1 MLNRRQTRADTVLR
15 VMISLSGDP
24 RGARTQTALVVDD
37 QPTYADAL
45 ARLLN
50 GEGLTTDVVLDG
62 KSALRSVDDRPPDIV
77 LLDVGL
83 PDLSGLEVCRRIKGN
98 SASRLIPVVL
108 VSGSWGRAHR
118 IAAINAGAD
127 DFIPKPIDA
136 EELKARVRAL
146 LSVKQYTSELESAE
160 AVVISLA
167 LMVEARDPYTAGHC
181 ERLARYAAA
190 LGSAVGMSPADVTAL
205 RRGGYLH
212 DIGKIAIP
220 DAILLKNGPLTTDE
234 IAMMRCHPTIGTE
247 LCSNLQ
253 SLGPV
258 LPIVRQHHE
267 RLDGSGYPD
276 GLRGGAI
283 STLAQV
289 IAIVDVFDA
298 LTTTRPYRPALT
310 MARAH
315 EELRGE
321 VRTGRLN
328 ANLVHA
334 FLDLLRGSRSP
345 LA

>member
-1 MLNRRQTRADTVLR
+1 
-15 VMISLSGDP
+15 MIPDRLGMH
-24 RGARTQTALVVDD
+24 GARTQTALIVDD
-37 QPTYADAL
+37 QPPVANAL

-50 GEGLTTDVVLDG
+50 NEGLTSDVVLDG
-62 KSALRSVDDRPPDIV
+62 HSALRALDRRPPDIV

-160 AVVISLA
+160 AVVVSLA

-190 LGSAVGMSPADVTAL
+190 LGTAVGMSAGDLTAL

-220 DAILLKNGPLTTDE
+220 DSILLKNGPLTADE
-234 IAMMRCHPTIGTE
+234 IALMRCHPTIGTE
-247 LCSNLQ
+247 LCANLH
-253 SLGPV
+253 SLEPV
-258 LPIVRQHHE
+258 LPIVGQHHE
-267 RLDGSGYPD
+267 RLDGSGYPN
-276 GLRGGAI
+276 GLKGDRI
-283 STLAQV
+283 SPLAQV
-289 IAIVDVFDA
+289 MAIVDVFDA
-298 LTTTRPYRPALT
+298 LTTTRPYRPALSMT
-310 MARAH
+310 RAR
-315 EELRGE
+315 EELRSE
-321 VRTGRLN
+321 VRVGRFRGD
-328 ANLVHA
+328 LVEA
-334 FLDLLRGSRSP
+334 FVGLIRGTSVP
-345 LA
+345 FI

>member
-1 MLNRRQTRADTVLR
+1 MMPDR
-15 VMISLSGDP
+15 DP
-24 RGARTQTALVVDD
+24 HGARTQTALIVED
-37 QPTYADAL
+37 QPTCADAL
-45 ARLLN
+45 ARLLTS
-50 GEGLTTDVVLDG
+50 EGLNTDVVLDG
-62 KSALRSVDDRPPDIV
+62 ESALRSVDHRPPDIV

-83 PDLSGLEVCRRIKGN
+83 PGLSGLEVCRRIKAN

-146 LSVKQYTSELESAE
+146 LNVKQYTSELESAE
-160 AVVISLA
+160 AVVVSLA

-181 ERLARYAAA
+181 ERLAGYAAA
-190 LGSAVGMSPADVTAL
+190 LGSTVGMSSADVVAL
-205 RRGGYLH
+205 RRGGFLH

-220 DAILLKNGPLTTDE
+220 DTILLKNGRLSPDE
-234 IAMMRCHPTIGTE
+234 IALMRCHPTIGTE
-247 LCSNLQ
+247 LCANLQ

-258 LPIVRQHHE
+258 LPIIRQHHE

-276 GLRGGAI
+276 GLKGGAI
-283 STLAQV
+283 SPLAQV

-310 MARAH
+310 MTRAYEELLAEARA
-315 EELRGE
+315 
-321 VRTGRLN
+321 GRLN
-328 ANLVHA
+328 GALVHA
-334 FLDLLRGSRSP
+334 FIDLLRRHDR
-345 LA
+345 AVI

>member
-1 MLNRRQTRADTVLR
+1 MIPDRLDTH
-15 VMISLSGDP
+15 
-24 RGARTQTALVVDD
+24 GARTQTALIVDD
-37 QPTYADAL
+37 QPPVANAL
-45 ARLLN
+45 ARLLHN
-50 GEGLTTDVVLDG
+50 EGLATDVALDG
-62 KSALRSVDDRPPDIV
+62 ETALRSLDRHPPDIV

-83 PDLSGLEVCRRIKGN
+83 PDVSGLEVCRRIKAN

-190 LGSAVGMSPADVTAL
+190 LGSAVGMSANDVTAL

-220 DAILLKNGPLTTDE
+220 DSILLKNGPLTADE
-234 IAMMRCHPTIGTE
+234 IGLMRCHPTIGTE
-247 LCSNLQ
+247 LCANLH

-258 LPIVRQHHE
+258 LPIVGQHHE

-276 GLRGGAI
+276 GLKGDRI
-283 STLAQV
+283 SPLAQV
-289 IAIVDVFDA
+289 MAIVDVFDA
-298 LTTTRPYRPALT
+298 LTTTRPYRPALSI
-310 MARAH
+310 ARAC
-315 EELRGE
+315 EELQSE
-321 VRTGRLN
+321 VRVGRFS
-328 ANLVHA
+328 ANLADA
-334 FLDLLRGSRSP
+334 FVGLIRDTRSP
-345 LA
+345 LNLRA

>member
-1 MLNRRQTRADTVLR
+1 MTSDR
-15 VMISLSGDP
+15 GDLH
-24 RGARTQTALVVDD
+24 GAKTQTALIVED
-37 QPTYADAL
+37 QPTFAAAL
-45 ARLLN
+45 ARLLTS
-50 GEGLTTDVVLDG
+50 EGLTTDVVVDG
-62 KSALRSVDDRPPDIV
+62 ESALRSVDDRPPDIV

-83 PDLSGLEVCRRIKGN
+83 PGLSGLEVCRRIKAN

-146 LSVKQYTSELESAE
+146 LNVKQYTSELESAE
-160 AVVISLA
+160 AVVVSLA

-190 LGSAVGMSPADVTAL
+190 LGSAVGMSAADVTVL
-205 RRGGYLH
+205 RRGGFLH

-220 DAILLKNGPLTTDE
+220 DTILLKNGRLTPDE
-234 IAMMRCHPTIGTE
+234 IALMRCHPAIGAE
-247 LCSNLQ
+247 LCANLQ

-258 LPIVRQHHE
+258 LPIIGQHHE

-276 GLRGGAI
+276 GLKGNSI
-283 STLAQV
+283 SPLAQV

-310 MARAH
+310 MARAY
-315 EELRGE
+315 EELVAEAGG
-321 VRTGRLN
+321 GRLN
-328 ANLVHA
+328 SGLVHA
-334 FLDLLRGSRSP
+334 FIDLLRGTRAP
-345 LA
+345 VI

>member
-1 MLNRRQTRADTVLR
+1 MTSDR
-15 VMISLSGDP
+15 GDLH
-24 RGARTQTALVVDD
+24 GAKTQTALIVED
-37 QPTYADAL
+37 QPTFAAAL
-45 ARLLN
+45 ARLLTS
-50 GEGLTTDVVLDG
+50 EGLTTDVVVDG
-62 KSALRSVDDRPPDIV
+62 ESALRSVDDRPPDIV

-83 PDLSGLEVCRRIKGN
+83 PGLSGLEVCRRIKAN

-146 LSVKQYTSELESAE
+146 LNVKQYTSELESAE
-160 AVVISLA
+160 AVVVSLA

-190 LGSAVGMSPADVTAL
+190 LGSAVGMSAADVTVL
-205 RRGGYLH
+205 RRGGFLH

-220 DAILLKNGPLTTDE
+220 DTILLKNGRLTPDE
-234 IAMMRCHPTIGTE
+234 IALMRCHPAIGAE
-247 LCSNLQ
+247 LCANLQ

-258 LPIVRQHHE
+258 LPIIGQHHE

-276 GLRGGAI
+276 GLKGNSI
-283 STLAQV
+283 SPLAQV

-310 MARAH
+310 MARAY
-315 EELRGE
+315 EELLAEAGG
-321 VRTGRLN
+321 GRLN
-328 ANLVHA
+328 GGLVHA
-334 FLDLLRGSRSP
+334 FIDLLRGTRAP
-345 LA
+345 VI

>member
-1 MLNRRQTRADTVLR
+1 MT
-15 VMISLSGDP
+15 SG
-24 RGARTQTALVVDD
+24 RGDLHGTKTQTALIVED
-37 QPTYADAL
+37 QPTFADAL
-45 ARLLN
+45 ARLLTS
-50 GEGLTTDVVLDG
+50 EGLTTDVVLDG
-62 KSALRSVDDRPPDIV
+62 ESALRSVDDRPPDIV

-83 PDLSGLEVCRRIKGN
+83 PGLSGLEVCRRIKAN

-146 LSVKQYTSELESAE
+146 LNVKRYTSELESAE
-160 AVVISLA
+160 DVVVSLA

-190 LGSAVGMSPADVTAL
+190 LGSAVGMSAVEIVAL
-205 RRGGYLH
+205 RRGGFLH

-220 DAILLKNGPLTTDE
+220 DTILLKNGRLTRDE
-234 IAMMRCHPTIGTE
+234 IALMRCHPAIGTE
-247 LCSNLQ
+247 LCANLQ

-258 LPIVRQHHE
+258 LPIIGQHHE

-276 GLRGGAI
+276 GLKGNAI
-283 STLAQV
+283 SPLAQV

-310 MARAH
+310 MARAYD
-315 EELRGE
+315 ELLAEAGA
-321 VRTGRLN
+321 GRLN
-328 ANLVHA
+328 GDLVHA
-334 FLDLLRGSRSP
+334 FIALLRGPGSP
-345 LA
+345 VI